1 MITANNL
8 TKSYWNQHTKEEIIV
23 FRNLSFSIP
32 EEKITVITGDSGTGK
47 TTLIKLLSLRDSQFE
62 GDINISGLMDRR
74 NISSVPAR
82 CTVDRKIVVGALN
95 HNIRARLRREC
106 VGFIYQDYA
115 LIPELTILENVM
127 LPLQLQKI
135 KADRAREAA
144 IECLNRVNLP
154 DTQEGESGFHQKFPL
169 QISGGQ
175 QQRVGIA
182 RAIVHK
188 PVLLFADEP
197 TGNLDDN
204 LTGNIFELMKSY
216 CQENKATLI
225 IVTHDKS
232 LATHAD
238 YLLHLEKPENSKP
251 AMLISNQRS

>member
-1 MITANNL
+1 MITAKNL
-8 TKSYWNQHTKEEIIV
+8 TKSYWNQHTKKEIVV
-23 FRNLSFSIP
+23 FKNLNFSIP
-32 EEKITVITGDSGTGK
+32 ENKVTIITGDSGTGK
-47 TTLIKLLSLRDSQFE
+47 TTLMRILSLRDSQFE
-62 GDINISGLMDRR
+62 GDVYIDGLKNGLNINKL
-74 NISSVPAR
+74 PTK
-82 CTVDRKIVVGALN
+82 CTLNGQIVLSTLN
-95 HNIRARLRREC
+95 HNISARLRRDR

-135 KADRAREAA
+135 KADKTREAA
-144 IECLNRVNLP
+144 IDCLNRVKLP
-154 DTQEGESGFHQKFPL
+154 DTQEGEPGFHQKYPL

-188 PVLLFADEP
+188 PSLLFADEP

-204 LTGNIFELMKSY
+204 LAGDIINLIKNYRE
-216 CQENKATLI
+216 ENYATLI

-232 LATHAD
+232 LAIHAD
-238 YLLHLEKPENSKP
+238 HLLRLEKPEHSKP
-251 AMLISNQRS
+251 ASLLVNTQ